1 MLASTPELW
10 PITLSWSFRAIN
22 IHHCIC
28 QCHPGLQEPRKPS
41 GTGPWPQLCFGSQ
54 EETKKRAG
62 SMKCPQDTIGTGPRG
77 IQTPWDL
84 QKKRAWKLAKEIQSG
99 RPYSVEG
106 HGKMNSD
113 SQDTA
118 RERHTQ
124 NTKQEDGGCPPQL
137 ASGVSRSVS

>member
-1 MLASTPELW
+1 MATAFLRKPGGNQKEGRFDEMSPRHRWHRTP
-10 PITLSWSFRAIN
+10 
-22 IHHCIC
+22 CD
-28 QCHPGLQEPRKPS
+28 LQE
-41 GTGPWPQLCFGSQ
+41 
-54 EETKKRAG
+54 
-62 SMKCPQDTIGTGPRG
+62 
-77 IQTPWDL
+77 
-84 QKKRAWKLAKEIQSG
+84 KRAWKLAKEIQSG

-137 ASGVSRSVS
+137 TSGVSRNVS